1 MVVDEILSTTRPYA
15 TLSYPLVFVRLP
27 LAALLPVAGINA
39 ALSLWVLLLPPSHD
53 TPKNRIATAYLSSL
67 TLHHDSIQTTKDK
80 AVSIRNIEMD

>member
-39 ALSLWVLLLPPSHD
+39 ALSLWVLLLPPQPRHAQ
-53 TPKNRIATAYLSSL
+53 KQNRNSIFIFSNL
-67 TLHHDSIQTTKDK
+67 TSRLNTNDE
-80 AVSIRNIEMD
+80 R